1 MLNFIYVITQ
11 KFSHVLMGY
20 SFIHTKN
27 GFSFTHKIL
36 HTIWDFLNKFE
47 NVFSKY
53 YHTNNISEKFYYWFP
68 TLLASNDFLN
78 TLTDLRKWSI
88 GVFLKFTK
96 GSRVPSFTS
105 KRTTQIDFTG
115 LVRVFKKYSG
125 ANDILRKMFK
135 EYFGNEIFTEYIPKL
150 A

>member
-1 MLNFIYVITQ
+1 MLNFHLCYNSKIYTCVDGLQ
-11 KFSHVLMGY
+11 FHPYKKWFLFY
-20 SFIHTKN
+20 AKN
-27 GFSFTHKIL
+27 IAHNLGLFK
-36 HTIWDFLNKFE
+36 KFE

>member
-1 MLNFIYVITQ
+1 MCWWA
-11 KFSHVLMGY
+11 

-36 HTIWDFLNKFE
+36 HAIWDFLNKFE

-115 LVRVFKKYSG
+115 PVRVFKKYSG